1 VATVP
6 LAEQPRPL
14 LIAHRGL
21 HAAGAKENT
30 IAAFE
35 AALDV
40 GVGMVELDVRRTA
53 DGALVIFHDPV
64 CRREALDTISHA
76 ELCKLAGLEVPLLG
90 EVLDWA
96 AGRIALDIEL
106 KEDGY
111 VDEITELLNGYVAE
125 GGELIVTSF
134 TDPILAQLPPE
145 IRSGLILSMTA
156 IGAGTRAKSCNANAL
171 VIQMKLVNE
180 AVLADAQANE
190 LDIYLWD
197 FLAAKDGVYLSDPR
211 IDGVITDDVQG
222 VLATRSS
229 S

>member
-1 VATVP
+1 MHGP
-6 LAEQPRPL
+6 GIP
-14 LIAHRGL
+14 
-21 HAAGAKENT
+21 ENT
-30 IAAFE
+30 FAAFE
-35 AALDV
+35 AADAA
-40 GVGMVELDVRRTA
+40 GAAMVELDVRRTA
-53 DGALVIFHDPV
+53 DGGLVIFHDPV
-64 CRREALDTISHA
+64 CRRAALDTISHS
-76 ELCKLAGLEVPLLG
+76 ELSKLAGVEVPLLYD
-90 EVLDWA
+90 VLDWA
-96 AGRIALDIEL
+96 QGRIAVDIEL

-111 VDEITELLNGYVAE
+111 ANQISELLSGYMAG

-145 IRSGLILSMTA
+145 IPSGLILSMTA
-156 IGAGTRAKSCNANAL
+156 LGAGGRAKSCNANAL

-197 FLAAKDGVYLSDPR
+197 FLAAKDGAYLSDAR

>member
-1 VATVP
+1 VPPVP

-21 HAAGAKENT
+21 HRPGVIENT
-30 IAAFE
+30 FAAFE
-35 AALDV
+35 AALDA
-40 GVGMVELDVRRTA
+40 GVPMVELDVRRTA

-64 CRREALDTISHA
+64 CRRQALDTISHA
-76 ELCKLAGLEVPLLG
+76 KLCELAGLEVPLLG

-111 VDEITELLNGYVAE
+111 VAEIVELLHGYTGK

-134 TDPILAQLPPE
+134 TDPILAQLPEQMP
-145 IRSGLILSMTA
+145 SGLILSMTA
-156 IGAGTRAKSCNANAL
+156 IGASARAKSANANAL

-180 AVLADAQANE
+180 TVLADAQAGG
-190 LDIYLWD
+190 LDLYLWD
-197 FLAAKDGVYLSDPR
+197 YLAEKDPAYLSDPR
-211 IDGVITDDVQG
+211 ITGLITDDVQAA
-222 VLATRSS
+222 LTARTSS
-229 S
+229 